1 MKHVYSLA
9 VLVSAVFV
17 MLSQAQTEHAKGTYQ
32 NATVVSVDKYAAPS
46 NYAGTTPTDA
56 PLQPQAYTYDVS
68 VRVNCNVYVGRY
80 ESAIDYLP
88 SVLAPNKAVDAR
100 VDKHRIYIN
109 VPGSDQQ
116 VKMGIVSHKRAEQ
129 GCSSSS

>member
-1 MKHVYSLA
+1 MKYFFSIA
-9 VLVSAVFV
+9 VLVSAVFA
-17 MLSQAQTEHAKGTYQ
+17 MLSQAQTQQAKGTIQ
-32 NATVVSVDKYAAPS
+32 NATVVSVDKYSAPS
-46 NYAGTTPTDA
+46 TYAGTTPTDA

-88 SVLAPNKAVDAR
+88 SVLAANKAVDAR

-109 VPGSDQQ
+109 LPGGDRT
-116 VKMGIVSHKRAEQ
+116 VEMGIVSHKRAVK

>member
-1 MKHVYSLA
+1 MKHVLSLA
-9 VLVSAVFV
+9 VLLSAVFV
-17 MLSQAQTEHAKGTYQ
+17 TLLQAQTQQAKGTYQ
-32 NATVVSVDKYAAPS
+32 NATVLSVDKYTAPS
-46 NYAGTTPTDA
+46 NDAGTTPTDA

-88 SVLAPNKAVDAR
+88 SVLAANKAVDVR

-109 VPGSDQQ
+109 LPGSDRT
-116 VKMGIVSHKRAEQ
+116 VEMGIVSHKRAEQ
-129 GCSSSS
+129 GCSTNS